1 MPKTMQKLLRIAGC
15 LLLIVPILGAADTDD
30 KSKLD
35 DRLQN
40 SGLVLQ
46 EILKMPDSIPQ
57 SVLDKA
63 RCVIVMP
70 SVVKAA
76 FVVGGS
82 YGRGDMVCRTGSDF
96 SGPWGAPAM
105 YQLEAGSVGFQIGGQ
120 ATDFVLLIM
129 NDRGMRSLL
138 DNKVKLGAD
147 ASVAAGPTGRD
158 AGAATDAAMTAEILT
173 YSRSR
178 GLFAGVSLDGAS
190 LRPDGDANA
199 VLYGQGTKTREI
211 VSRASAQAPTSAK
224 QLDSTLDQASPR
236 LKSA

>member
-1 MPKTMQKLLRIAGC
+1 MKKLAGIATC
-15 LLLIVPILGAADTDD
+15 LLLVVPALSAADKED
-30 KSKLD
+30 KGKIE

-40 SGLVLQ
+40 SGQVMQ
-46 EILKMPDSIPQ
+46 EILKMPDTIPQ
-57 SVLDKA
+57 SILDKA
-63 RCVIVMP
+63 RCVIVLP

-82 YGRGDMVCRTGSDF
+82 YGRGDMVCRSGQDF
-96 SGPWGAPAM
+96 TGPWGAPAM

-129 NDRGMRSLL
+129 NDRGMRSILN
-138 DNKVKLGAD
+138 NKVKLGGD
-147 ASVAAGPTGRD
+147 VSVAAGPLGRD
-158 AGAATDAAMTAEILT
+158 AAADTDAAMRAEILT

-199 VLYGQGTKTREI
+199 VLYGEGARVQEV
-211 VSRASAQAPTSAK
+211 VSHAPADAPKAAQA
-224 QLDSTLDQASPR
+224 LDSTLDQASPR